1 MAENKPKP
9 LIRLISEVADFCIVR
24 NWKLDRFGFPKVICR
39 CPNCGYEFSEKEI
52 RNLATVEFND
62 EKVVLLEDLKSAI
75 QGLLQEIEQKE
86 REVNTSLSKILE
98 GKKKDTSVNRGAL
111 YGWGEALFWAKEKIK
126 KWFPDIFKKSEENGK
141 E

>member
-9 LIRLISEVADFCIVR
+9 LEDIWLISEVADFCIVR

-75 QGLLQEIEQKE
+75 QGLLQEIDEDVEYWKKE
-86 REVNTSLSKILE
+86 MEE
-98 GKKKDTSVNRGAL
+98 YEKKN
-111 YGWGEALFWAKEKIK
+111 
-126 KWFPDIFKKSEENGK
+126 
-141 E
+141 